1 MKPTVWL
8 RIASVVTLV
17 HSALHTIGGVFGKMP
32 AGPAGVAV
40 AAMQANHFRF
50 MGSMRTMW
58 DFHLGMGLA
67 VTIFLTVEGIV
78 FWQFG
83 SLIKREGAALRPVLA
98 VFAAGYIAFAAVS
111 LLYFFTLPSIFELL
125 IAALLVMAMASARR
139 EAAAAS

>member
-1 MKPTVWL
+1 
-8 RIASVVTLV
+8 
-17 HSALHTIGGVFGKMP
+17 MP